1 MCYQI
6 SLYKEANSASGNE
19 ADLPQEVLPDLY
31 VRQTQQSD
39 NCQTLEGA
47 QKAEIDNIT
56 VKTQSTGKKY
66 SFDIP
71 TKEEDDLSSLA
82 SSYKDES
89 VDSGLE
95 IASGYVSQMAN
106 SVVVVDDDGQGEFSL
121 SEGVYDLDSDVGS
134 SSDMDYNLSSTNASN
149 LDYVDSD
156 KWPTQ
161 SNEPCSNTYNDGGFY
176 IDLDDVQTH
185 PKFGSTS
192 NYIQA

>member
-6 SLYKEANSASGNE
+6 SLDEEANSALGNE
-19 ADLPQEVLPDLY
+19 VDLPQEVPPDLY

-39 NCQTLEGA
+39 SSQTLEVA
-47 QKAEIDNIT
+47 QKAEVDDTT
-56 VKTQSTGKKY
+56 VKTQSTGEED
-66 SFDIP
+66 SSDIP
-71 TKEEDDLSSLA
+71 ANEEDDLSSLA

-95 IASGYVSQMAN
+95 IASGYVSQTGN
-106 SVVVVDDDGQGEFSL
+106 SVAIVDNDCHGEFSL

-134 SSDMDYNLSSTNASN
+134 SSDMDSNLSSTNASN

-161 SNEPCSNTYNDGGFY
+161 SNEPCSDTYNDGGFC
-176 IDLDDVQTH
+176 IDLDDIQTH
-185 PKFGSTS
+185 PKLGSTS
-192 NYIQA
+192 DYIQA

>member
-1 MCYQI
+1 MQYQI
-6 SLYKEANSASGNE
+6 SLDEEANSALGNE
-19 ADLPQEVLPDLY
+19 VDLPQEVPPDLY

-39 NCQTLEGA
+39 SSQTLEVA
-47 QKAEIDNIT
+47 QKAEVDDTT
-56 VKTQSTGKKY
+56 VNTGEEY
-66 SFDIP
+66 SSDIP
-71 TKEEDDLSSLA
+71 AKEEDDLSSLA

-161 SNEPCSNTYNDGGFY
+161 SNEPCSDTYNDGEFC

-192 NYIQA
+192 DYVQA

>member
-1 MCYQI
+1 MQYQI
-6 SLYKEANSASGNE
+6 SLDKEANSALGNE
-19 ADLPQEVLPDLY
+19 VDLPQEVPPDLY

-39 NCQTLEGA
+39 SSQTLEVA
-47 QKAEIDNIT
+47 QKAEVDDTT
-56 VKTQSTGKKY
+56 VNTGEEY
-66 SFDIP
+66 SSDIP
-71 TKEEDDLSSLA
+71 AKEKDDLSSLA

-106 SVVVVDDDGQGEFSL
+106 SVVIVDDDGQGEFSL

-161 SNEPCSNTYNDGGFY
+161 SNEPCSDTYNDGGFC

-192 NYIQA
+192 DYVQA